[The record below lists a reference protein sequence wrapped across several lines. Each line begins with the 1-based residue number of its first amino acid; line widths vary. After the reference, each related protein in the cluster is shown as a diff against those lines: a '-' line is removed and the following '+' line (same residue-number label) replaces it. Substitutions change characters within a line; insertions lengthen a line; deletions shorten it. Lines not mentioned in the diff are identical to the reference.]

1 MGMRWQPSLQII
13 PHYESEPIYIDALI
27 KSIKGK
33 LSSNLVLFIDDK
45 FNTKLI
51 KRYITTSEF
60 SFVSD
65 LLKINDLKKNLLV
78 FDLNSKKKIVLVS
91 IKKTLKIMILKI

>member
-1 MGMRWQPSLQII
+1 MSIKI
-13 PHYESEPIYIDALI
+13 SFN

-78 FDLNSKKKIVLVS
+78 FDLNSKKKNS
-91 IKKTLKIMILKI
+91 FSFNQKKH

>member
-1 MGMRWQPSLQII
+1 MSIKI
-13 PHYESEPIYIDALI
+13 SFN

-78 FDLNSKKKIVLVS
+78 FDLN
-91 IKKTLKIMILKI
+91 

>member
-1 MGMRWQPSLQII
+1 MSIKI
-13 PHYESEPIYIDALI
+13 SFN

-78 FDLNSKKKIVLVS
+78 FDLNSKKK
-91 IKKTLKIMILKI
+91 